1 MREKE
6 TDPGSLSPEA
16 IAEWNLHVESV
27 LRGMAHALNNRAAA
41 LSALIELT
49 NEPAEK
55 PPVIQSILG
64 TELERVSEI
73 VRVLRS
79 IGAPRG
85 AVEAFTPGDA
95 AAEAMLVLQLY
106 AEHRD
111 APLTVETAE
120 AQPVRVARWM
130 FVRALVALGAG
141 LVRTNGAAGRRILIA
156 AKGDWLE
163 VDGND
168 SVRRASL
175 LLTELAGAMGGD
187 VLPDRYGFRV
197 PTLAALRRR
206 EGR

>member
-1 MREKE
+1 MRENE
-6 TDPGSLSPEA
+6 IDPGNLSPEA

-111 APLTVETAE
+111 APLTVEAAE

-141 LVRTNGAAGRRILIA
+141 LARTNGAAGRRILIA

-168 SVRRASL
+168 SARRASL

>member
-1 MREKE
+1 MRENE
-6 TDPGSLSPEA
+6 IDPGSLSPEA

-141 LVRTNGAAGRRILIA
+141 LVRTDGAAGRRILIA

-168 SVRRASL
+168 SARRASL

-187 VLPDRYGFRV
+187 VLPDRYGFRL

>member
-1 MREKE
+1 MRENE
-6 TDPGSLSPEA
+6 IDPGNLSPEA

-95 AAEAMLVLQLY
+95 AAEALLVLRLY

-168 SVRRASL
+168 SARRASL

>member
-6 TDPGSLSPEA
+6 TDPGNLSPEA

-55 PPVIQSILG
+55 PSVIQSILG

-168 SVRRASL
+168 SARRASL